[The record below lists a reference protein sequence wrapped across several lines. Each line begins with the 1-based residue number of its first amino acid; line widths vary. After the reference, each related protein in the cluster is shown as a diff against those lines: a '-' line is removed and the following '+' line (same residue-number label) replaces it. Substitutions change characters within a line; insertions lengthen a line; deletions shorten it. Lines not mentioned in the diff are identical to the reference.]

1 MPKIADIEYTPNPN
15 AKRFILKEALTGGP
29 ARAYENAEQA
39 QADPLARAL
48 FAIPHVVEVYY
59 VDRYLTVVQD
69 GKAPWN
75 ELERELAVPI
85 RAADPA
91 ELAKAV
97 ATSAAPRREMGA
109 LSDDDKARLERINAL
124 LDDRVRPAL
133 MMDGGGLEVLGLEG
147 DKLTIHYQGACGTCP
162 SAITGT
168 MAGIEAL
175 LQTIEPNIELVAV

>member
-15 AKRFILKEALTGGP
+15 AKRFILKEPLTTGP

-39 QADPLARAL
+39 QVDPLAKQL

-69 GKAPWN
+69 GKAQWN

-91 ELAKAV
+91 ELMRAAA
-97 ATSAAPRREMGA
+97 ATATPRRTVEVSEA
-109 LSDDDKARLERINAL
+109 DRSRLDRINEL
-124 LDDRVRPAL
+124 LDERVRPAL
-133 MMDGGGLEVLGLEG
+133 QMDGGGLEVLGLEG
-147 DKLTIHYQGACGTCP
+147 DRLTIHYQGACGTCP

-175 LQTIEPNIELVAV
+175 LQTIEPRIELIAV